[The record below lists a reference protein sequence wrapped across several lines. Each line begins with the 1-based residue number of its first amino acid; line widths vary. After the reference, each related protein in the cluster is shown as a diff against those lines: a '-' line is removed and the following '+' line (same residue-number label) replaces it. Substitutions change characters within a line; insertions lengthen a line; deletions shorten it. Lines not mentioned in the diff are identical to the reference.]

1 MAFVVSGLTDYTKE
15 VKTDLLVKS
24 MFSGKTASLLQGA
37 GQVVPGIKSA
47 EILPLLSSDIYFQ
60 ADGCGYSPSGTTTI
74 SKRTLTVGKVKVEET
89 LCPKTLET
97 KYTQIGLAAGS
108 PVDMGVFQEQIG
120 NEKAAGIAE
129 AIETAIWQGDATG
142 GTGNN
147 AFFDGFLTI
156 LDDLGFGGAGDP
168 IQGNPST
175 GGGWTQLTSLTS
187 SNIDDAI
194 AKIYSLLPA
203 GILDKSDLF
212 IAMGTD
218 TFRTYKSWLL
228 TANLFHYAAT
238 ETSPLEIV
246 DPLSGIK
253 IYGLNG
259 MNGTNKIV
267 AGRWSNFFIGTDMM
281 NEEENWKLFYSD
293 DNDEV
298 RFRASFKYATQVAYP
313 SEIVYFKL
321 P

>member
-15 VKTDLLVKS
+15 VQTDLLVKS
-24 MFSGKTASLLQGA
+24 MFSGATASLLQGA
-37 GQVVPGIKSA
+37 GQVIPGIKSA
-47 EILPLLSSDIYFQ
+47 EILPLLSSDVFLQ
-60 ADGCGYSPSGTTTI
+60 TDGCGYTPSGSTTI
-74 SKRTLTVGKVKVEET
+74 TKRTITVGKIKVEET

-108 PVDMGVFQEQIG
+108 PVDLGVFQDQIG
-120 NEKAAGIAE
+120 NEKAMKIGE
-129 AIETAIWQGDATG
+129 LLETALWQGSTAS
-142 GTGNN
+142 GNAN
-147 AFFDGFLTI
+147 LNKFDGFNKI

-194 AKIYSLLPA
+194 GKIYELIPA
-203 GILDKSDLF
+203 GVLGKPDVF
-212 IAMGTD
+212 IAMGSD
-218 TFRTYKSWLL
+218 TFRTYRAWLL
-228 TANLFHYAAT
+228 SANLFHYNAT
-238 ETSPLEIV
+238 ETTQLQIV
-246 DPLSGIK
+246 DPITGIT
-253 IYGLNG
+253 IYGLQG
-259 MNGTNKIV
+259 LNGTNRIY

-281 NEEENWKLFYSD
+281 NEEENFKFWYSE

-298 RFRASFKYATQVAYP
+298 RFRATMKYGVQIAYP
-313 SEIVYFKL
+313 EEVVYFKL

>member
-129 AIETAIWQGDATG
+129 AIETAIWQGDTTG

-156 LDDLGFGGAGDP
+156 LGDLGFGGAGDP
-168 IQGNPST
+168 IEGNPST

-203 GILDKSDLF
+203 AILDKSDLF

-228 TANLFHYAAT
+228 TANWFHYAAN
-238 ETSPLEIV
+238 ETAPVEIV

-259 MNGTNKIV
+259 LNGTNKIV

-281 NEEENWKLFYSD
+281 NEEENWKLFYFEAD
-293 DNDEV
+293 DEV

>member
-47 EILPLLSSDIYFQ
+47 EILPLLDSDVYFQ
-60 ADGCGYSPSGTTTI
+60 TDACGYTASGTTTI

-108 PVDMGVFQEQIG
+108 PVDLGVFQEQIG
-120 NEKAAGIAE
+120 NEKAMKIAE
-129 AIETAIWQGDATG
+129 ANETAIWQGDSTG
-142 GTGNN
+142 GAGNLGYY
-147 AFFDGFLTI
+147 DGFLTI
-156 LDDLGFGGAGDP
+156 LGDLGFGGAGDP
-168 IQGNPST
+168 IEGNPTT
-175 GGGWTQLTSLTS
+175 GGGYTQLTSLTS
-187 SNIDDAI
+187 SNIDEAI
-194 AKIYSLLPA
+194 AKIYSLIPA
-203 GILDKSDLF
+203 GVLGKPDVF

-218 TFRTYKSWLL
+218 TYRTYRAWLVS
-228 TANLFHYAAT
+228 ANLFHYDAAEAT
-238 ETSPLEIV
+238 AMEII
-246 DPLSGIK
+246 DPISGIK
-253 IYGLNG
+253 IYGLHG

-281 NEEENWKLFYSD
+281 DETEEYTMWFSQ
-293 DNDEV
+293 DNNEV
-298 RFRASFKYATQVAYP
+298 RFRASFKLGTQIARPDEV
-313 SEIVYFKL
+313 VYFKL